1 MEGSSNESF
10 ILINNNSCLSAFSIK
25 IFGNNEHIYIKVY
38 PRFAGQKILRS
49 CTKHSGISHEEFD
62 QMIIFVCA
70 MEFTKEER
78 GVPQPKFCLNNFATL
93 VKKSTVFKY
102 LIQVLL
108 TQ

>member
-1 MEGSSNESF
+1 
-10 ILINNNSCLSAFSIK
+10 
-25 IFGNNEHIYIKVY
+25 
-38 PRFAGQKILRS
+38 
-49 CTKHSGISHEEFD
+49 
-62 QMIIFVCA
+62 MIIFVCA